1 MQKKK
6 VLIVIDNLHIGGIA
20 TSLYNLLYHTS
31 QKVDYDLLVF
41 NNESIEKDSI
51 PNNVKI
57 LSAQKMLMVLGMSQ
71 GEIKNKSL
79 PLYIIRM
86 LLVAISRLFSGEAAR
101 NILFLVIKKLGNY
114 DIAISYAHD
123 NAWKTLSKGCN
134 DFVIKKVNAK
144 KKVAYIHCD
153 YSNYGGYDPK
163 QEHCLQQFDNIACV
177 SKSCSDSFISK
188 FPDLKDKTITCEN
201 FTNVD
206 LINIK
211 RKEYPVEY
219 SERKA
224 NFVTVCRIST
234 EKGLDRALCAFT
246 EAKKRGL
253 SNFTWTIVGD
263 GPERGSLQEQ
273 IDKAKLNDVIRLV
286 GNKDNPY
293 PYIAGATVFLLPSIH
308 EAAPMVFGEAAA
320 LNIPIL
326 TTNTCSAKELV
337 EKKKLGIVMDN
348 NQKSITNY
356 IIGVI
361 EGNIKLV
368 INSIQDINQ
377 NANMQ
382 FYKMIGSE

>member
-6 VLIVIDNLHIGGIA
+6 VLIVIDNLHTGGIA

-41 NNESIEKDSI
+41 NDESIEKDNI
-51 PNNVKI
+51 PKNVRI
-57 LSAQKMLMVLGMSQ
+57 LAPQKMLMVLGMSQ
-71 GEIKNKSL
+71 GEIKSRSF
-79 PLYIIRM
+79 PLYVIRM
-86 LLVAISRLFSGEAAR
+86 LLVAISRLLSGEVAR
-101 NILFLVIKKLGNY
+101 NILFLVIKKLKNY
-114 DIAISYAHD
+114 DIAISYAQD
-123 NAWKTLSKGCN
+123 NAWKSLSKGCN

-153 YSNYGGYDPK
+153 YSNYGGYHPK
-163 QEHCLQQFDNIACV
+163 QRHCLRQFNNIACV
-177 SKSCSDSFISK
+177 SRSCSDSFISK

-206 LINIK
+206 LINIR

-219 SERKA
+219 TERSI

-234 EKGLDRALCAFT
+234 VKGLDRALRAFT

-253 SNFTWTIVGD
+253 SNFTWTIVGE

-273 IDKAKLNDVIRLV
+273 VNKAELNNVIRLV

-293 PYIAGATVFLLPSIH
+293 PYIAGATVFLLPSLH

-320 LNIPIL
+320 LHIPIL

-337 EKKKLGIVMDN
+337 DEKKLGIVMEN
-348 NQKSITNY
+348 NQECITNN

-361 EGNIKLV
+361 EGNIKLF
-368 INSIQDINQ
+368 INEIQDINR
-377 NANMQ
+377 NAHMQ
-382 FYKMIGSE
+382 FNKMIGPE